1 MSIRRI
7 FGYLIV
13 AVLALACPLLAQSDR
28 GTITGTVLDQSG
40 AVMAGVTVT
49 ATNAETGVATQATSG
64 PGGSYTIP
72 FLHVGKYDVVAEMQG
87 FKKFLQSGLVLEV
100 GQTVALNIH
109 MQIGSVNQTV
119 QVTAQ
124 PLLDSDTS
132 TKDTVVTSRDVEEL
146 PIVSQSEIRNPGFY
160 INLAPGV
167 VSRGTVT
174 PTASGSGRQLD
185 STVNGSPSGA
195 VEFFLDGMQIGQG
208 GMMTG
213 QFGDLPFP
221 PDSVGE
227 FRVMTL
233 LPEAEL
239 GETALGV
246 VSFAMKSGTNQI
258 HGEGYEYVRNN
269 ATDACGFFACEAAG
283 SKTPV
288 NKQNEF
294 GANVG
299 GPVVLPHIYNGRDKT
314 FFFGWYHAFRLR
326 NEPSNALDTVPTV
339 AMQGGNL
346 SNLGQ
351 IPIADCGA
359 AGNQQCFDAIGRA
372 MYENE
377 AYDPATTR
385 TVPAGGADPETG
397 LTNTSG
403 ATAILRDGFGYSPT
417 TGLPT
422 ASANIIPSNRID
434 PLAAK
439 MFTYFPQSGMRAG
452 TEFGY
457 IDNWLASYTAL
468 TNTSEW
474 GAKMDHNIS
483 SRDRIMGEFAWSNEY
498 NPSGSKWPGAI
509 TNGGTSY
516 TQQDIARFS
525 DDFIFSPTVVNHLG
539 VGFNRLGTMSYPGA
553 GTGWPAK
560 LGYSGVPQTGP
571 GSVFVELSIGDLG
584 NLYATQGQSYGATNV
599 FNLSDNLNWV
609 KGKNSLKFGGSYTK
623 FQVNAWSASY
633 QSSFLTFDEGT
644 TSLPGPSTWYNDSC
658 PAGGE
663 CTGMGEAGYLLGDVS
678 TGTAGITGVTGADRY
693 AYYGFFGQDDYKFSR
708 KLTLNIGLRY
718 DIFRPDV
725 DAHNAL
731 SWVSPFA
738 MNTQY
743 NIRGA
748 MVFASNGQRSPV
760 SASLGDLGPRFGL
773 AYMLND
779 KTVIRSGYGILYT
792 AGGIER
798 ALSGTSGGGRLGYNA
813 SNALPEN
820 VVNGYSGLTPVFQLH
835 NGWPSSNFPLP
846 PFINQSYEVGQGPF
860 FEGFPGDNKVP
871 SIQNW
876 TFDVQRQ
883 IPGRMV
889 VDVAYVGTKGTHLPS
904 RLMNS
909 NVMPT
914 EYTNAFTYEVSGPTA
929 ANPTAPYVPGNY
941 LFSTI
946 GTPAVQA
953 LPVVQA
959 MPIDPTTGNHSPFK
973 GFESVWGS
981 SATLGQALRPYPQYT
996 TDTTEGLSQMRDFG
1010 EGVGNSIY
1018 NALQVQVR
1026 KQFSEGLTFLAS
1038 YTWEK
1043 TMTDAGSLFNEFS
1056 GFTQDFYNAKAE
1068 RSLALNDYPQTL
1080 TLSYEYQLPF
1090 GPGKRFATQG
1100 GAAGRVVGGWEIAAF
1115 QTYQSGPPS
1124 IIASGDNPLNPY
1136 SGPNS
1141 FLTRPNIVPGVP
1153 KRSVAFREGKWDPN
1167 GTVVNG
1173 VDYGAV
1179 NNVAAWSNPSSN
1191 ALDPWTLGN
1200 APATDG
1206 TVRGFGWLDEDVSI
1220 IKKTQIKERVNL
1232 EFRADFLNI
1241 FNRTVF
1247 GFDQGGDQYG
1257 SILQGNEVSSGLGGF
1272 GHITTQENFP
1282 REIQFGLKITY

>member
-1 MSIRRI
+1 MLSFSRRT
-7 FGYLIV
+7 FALAFV
-13 AVLALACPLLAQSDR
+13 ALLALVCPLWAQSDR
-28 GTITGTVLDQSG
+28 GTITGTVTDQSG
-40 AVMAGVTVT
+40 AVMAGVSVSSTNT
-49 ATNAETGVATQATSG
+49 ATGVVTKTTSG
-64 PGGSYTIP
+64 PGGTYTIP
-72 FLHVGKYDVVAEMQG
+72 LVRVGTYEVDAEFQG
-87 FKKFLQSGLVLEV
+87 FKKFVQSGLVVEV
-100 GQTVALNIH
+100 GQTVALDIH
-109 MQIGSVNQTV
+109 MQIGSVTETV

-124 PLLDSDTS
+124 PLLAKDNS

-174 PTASGSGRQLD
+174 STASGSGRQLD

-233 LPEAEL
+233 LPEAEM
-239 GETALGV
+239 GQTALGV

-269 ATDACGFFACEAAG
+269 ALDACGFFACEAAG
-283 SKTPV
+283 STTPV

-294 GANVG
+294 GGNVG
-299 GPVVLPHIYNGRDKT
+299 GPVVLPHIYDGRDKT
-314 FFFGWYHAFRLR
+314 FFFGWYHGFRLR

-339 AMQGGNL
+339 AMQHGNF

-351 IPIADCGA
+351 TAIADCGPKS
-359 AGNQQCFDAIGRA
+359 NQACMDAIGRP
-372 MYENE
+372 MYSNE

-385 TVPAGGADPETG
+385 TVAAGAADPETG
-397 LTNTSG
+397 LINTSG
-403 ATAILRDGFGYSPT
+403 ASAILRDGFGYSPT
-417 TGLPT
+417 TGLPISG
-422 ASANIIPSNRID
+422 SANIIPSNRID
-434 PLAAK
+434 PLSAK
-439 MFTYFPQSGMRAG
+439 LFTYFPQSGMLAG
-452 TEFGY
+452 NEFGY
-457 IDNWLASYTAL
+457 VDNWLASYRSL
-468 TNTSEW
+468 TNTTEW

-483 SRDRIMGEFAWSNEY
+483 SRNRIMGEFAWSNEY
-498 NPSGSKWPGAI
+498 NPTGSKWPGAI
-509 TNGGTSY
+509 TNGGTGY

-525 DDFIFSPTVVNHLG
+525 HDFIFSPTVVNHVA

-571 GSVFVELSIGDLG
+571 GSVFPELSIGDLG
-584 NLYATQGQSYGATNV
+584 NLYATQGQGYGATNV
-599 FNLSDNLNWV
+599 FNVNENLEWI
-609 KGKNSLKFGGSYTK
+609 KGKHSLKFGGSYTK
-623 FQVNAWSASY
+623 FQVNSWSASY

-644 TSLPGPSTWYNDSC
+644 TSLPGPAAWYNDSC
-658 PAGGE
+658 PPGGA
-663 CTGMGEAGYLLGDVS
+663 CTGMGAAGFLLGDVS
-678 TGTAGITGVTGADRY
+678 TATAGITGVTAADRY
-693 AYYGFFGQDDYKFSR
+693 AYYGFFAQDDYKFSR

-738 MNTQY
+738 TNTQY
-743 NIRGA
+743 NIKGA
-748 MVFASNGQRSPV
+748 MVFATSGQRSPV

-773 AYMLND
+773 AYALND
-779 KTVIRSGYGILYT
+779 KTVIRSGYGMLYT

-798 ALSGTSGGGRLGYNA
+798 ALSGTSGAGRLGYNA

-820 VVNGYSGLTPVFQLH
+820 VVSGYPGLTPVFQVSS
-835 NGWPSSNFPLP
+835 GWPSSKFPLP

-883 IPGRMV
+883 IPGSIL

-904 RLMNS
+904 RLQNS

-914 EYTNAFTYEVSGPTA
+914 KYADSFLYEASASPYT
-929 ANPTAPYVPGNY
+929 PGNY

-953 LPVVQA
+953 LPIVQA
-959 MPIDPTTGNHSPFK
+959 MPIDPVTGNHSPFH
-973 GFESVWGS
+973 GFEQVWGS
-981 SATLGQALRPYPQYT
+981 SATLGQALRPFPQYT
-996 TDTTEGLSQMRDFG
+996 SDTTEGLSQMRDFG
-1010 EGVGNSIY
+1010 EGVGNSSY
-1018 NALQVQVR
+1018 NALQVQVK
-1026 KQFSEGLTFLAS
+1026 KQFSEGLTFIAS

-1056 GFTQDFYNAKAE
+1056 GFTQDFYNSKAE

-1080 TLSYEYQLPF
+1080 TLSYEYHLPF
-1090 GPGKRFATQG
+1090 GPGKKFANQG
-1100 GAAGRVVGGWEIAAF
+1100 GAMGRVVGGWEIAGF
-1115 QTYQSGPPS
+1115 HSYQSGPPS
-1124 IIASGDNPLNPY
+1124 IIASGSNPLTPY

-1141 FLTRPNIVPGVP
+1141 FLTRPNVEPGVP
-1153 KRSVAFREGKWDPN
+1153 KRSAAYLEGKWNPN
-1167 GTVVNG
+1167 GGVVNG

-1191 ALDPWTLGN
+1191 TLNPWTLGD

-1206 TVRGFGWLDEDVSI
+1206 SVRGFGWLDEDISL
-1220 IKKTQIKERVNL
+1220 IKKTQIKERLNV

-1257 SILQGNEVSSGLGGF
+1257 SILQGNQVSAGLGGF

-1282 REIQFGLKITY
+1282 REIQFGLKIKF

>member
-1 MSIRRI
+1 MRNLTRRI
-7 FGYLIV
+7 ALFMATALI
-13 AVLALACPLLAQSDR
+13 AAGSLWAQSDR
-28 GTITGTVLDQSG
+28 GTITGVVTDQSG
-40 AVMAGVTVT
+40 AVMAGVSLT
-49 ATNAETGVATQATSG
+49 ATDTLTGVATSTKSG
-64 PGGSYTIP
+64 PGGAYTIP
-72 FLHVGKYDVVAEMQG
+72 LLPVGKYEVVAESQG
-87 FKKFLQSGLVLEV
+87 FKKFVQSNLVLDV
-100 GQTVALNIH
+100 GQTIALDVH
-109 MQIGSVNQTV
+109 MQVGVVTETV
-119 QVTAQ
+119 TVTAQ
-124 PLLDSDTS
+124 PLLAKDDS
-132 TKDTVVTSRDVEEL
+132 TKDTIVTSQDVADL

-174 PTASGSGRQLD
+174 STASGSGRQLD
-185 STVNGSPSGA
+185 TAVNGGPSGST
-195 VEFFLDGMQIGQG
+195 EFFLDGMQIGQG

-213 QFGDLPFP
+213 QFGNLPFP

-227 FRVMTL
+227 FRIMTL
-233 LPEAEL
+233 LPPAEF

-246 VSFAMKSGTNQI
+246 LSFALKSGTNQI

-269 ATDACGFFACEAAG
+269 ALDSRGFFAPT
-283 SKTPV
+283 TPV
-288 NKQNEF
+288 NKQNEY

-299 GPVVLPHIYNGRDKT
+299 GPVYLPHIYDGRDKT
-314 FFFGWYHAFRLR
+314 FFFGWYHGFKLR
-326 NEPSNALDTVPTV
+326 NEPSNSLDTVPTA
-339 AMQGGNL
+339 AMRGGNL
-346 SNLGQ
+346 SNLGT

-359 AGNQQCFDAIGRA
+359 SGDSACLDALGRV
-372 MYENE
+372 MYSNE

-385 TVPAGGADPETG
+385 TVAAGAADPETG
-397 LTNTSG
+397 LINTSG
-403 ATAILRDGFGYSPT
+403 SAAIIRDGFGYNPM

-422 ASANIIPSNRID
+422 SQANIIPTSRQD
-434 PLAAK
+434 PLAVK
-439 MFTYFPQSGMRAG
+439 MFSYFPNPDNPP

-457 IDNWLASYTAL
+457 VNDWLASYRSL
-468 TNTSEW
+468 TNIGEW
-474 GAKMDHNIS
+474 GSKVDHNIS
-483 SRDRIMGEFAWSNEY
+483 NSDRIMGEFMWSKDF

-525 DDFIFSPTVVNHLG
+525 QDLIIRPNLVNHWA
-539 VGFNRLGTMSYPGA
+539 VGFNRVGNQSYPGA
-553 GTGWPAK
+553 GTGWPGK

-571 GSVFVELSIGDLG
+571 GSVFPELSIGDLG
-584 NLYATQGQSYGATNV
+584 NLYATQGQSYGATNT
-599 FNLSDNLNWV
+599 FNVNESLSWI
-609 KGKNSLKFGGSYTK
+609 KGKHSLKSGMSYTK

-633 QSSFLTFDEGT
+633 QSSFMTFDEGT
-644 TSLPGPSTWYNDSC
+644 TSLPGPASWYNDSC
-658 PAGGE
+658 PIGGQ

-678 TGTAGITGVTGADRY
+678 TATQGVTGVTSADRY
-693 AYYGFFGQDDYKFSR
+693 VYWGMYVQDDYKFSP
-708 KLTLNIGLRY
+708 KLTVNMGLRY
-718 DIFRPDV
+718 DIFKPDV

-731 SWVSPFA
+731 SWVDPRA

-743 NIRGA
+743 NIPGA
-748 MVFASNGQRSPV
+748 MIFASSSQRSSV
-760 SASLGDLGPRFGL
+760 TSALGNLGPRFGL
-773 AYMLND
+773 AYALND

-798 ALSGTSGGGRLGYNA
+798 ALSGTSGSGRLGYNA

-820 VVNGYSGLTPVFQLH
+820 VISGYTGLTPVYEID
-835 NGWPSSNFPLP
+835 NGFPSQNFPRP

-883 IPGRMV
+883 IPGNIL

-909 NVMPT
+909 NVVPT
-914 EYTNAFTYEVSGPTA
+914 KYTDAFLYEKSA
-929 ANPTAPYVPGNY
+929 SPYQPGNY
-941 LFSTI
+941 LFSSI
-946 GTPAVQA
+946 GDPAVQA
-953 LPVVQA
+953 LPMVQA
-959 MPIDPTTGNHSPFK
+959 MPVDPATGNHSPFN

-981 SATLGQALRPYPQYT
+981 SATLGQALRPFPQYT
-996 TDTTEGLSQMRDFG
+996 SDTTEGLSQMRDFG

-1026 KQFSEGLTFLAS
+1026 KHFSEGLTFLAS

-1043 TMTDAGSLFNEFS
+1043 TLTDAGSLFNEFS

-1068 RSLALNDYPQTL
+1068 RALSINDYPQTL
-1080 TLSYEYQLPF
+1080 TLSYEYELPV
-1090 GPGKRFATQG
+1090 GPGKKFVNVH
-1100 GAAGRVVGGWEIAAF
+1100 GAAGKVLGGWEVAGF
-1115 QTYQSGPPS
+1115 QSYQSGPPS

-1136 SGPNS
+1136 AGPNS
-1141 FLTRPNIVPGVP
+1141 YLTRPNIVPGVP
-1153 KRSVAFREGKWDPN
+1153 KRSVAFREGKWNPN
-1167 GTVVNG
+1167 GTIVNG

-1179 NNVAAWSNPSSN
+1179 NNVAAWSNPASN
-1191 ALDPWTLGN
+1191 TLNPWTFGD

-1206 TVRGFGWLDEDVSI
+1206 TVRGFGWLDEDISV
-1220 IKKTQIKERVNL
+1220 IKRTQITERVNI
-1232 EFRADFLNI
+1232 EFRTDFLNI

-1257 SILQGNEVSSGLGGF
+1257 SILQGNQVSSGLGGF

-1282 REIQFGLKITY
+1282 REIQFGLKINY